1 MINDGTIIA
10 KASAAGSG
18 AIGLVRLSG
27 EDSIAMVSKFFK
39 AKSGKSLAKQKSHT
53 IHLGTIFNK
62 DTAIDEVLVSLFIAP
77 HSYTGENVVE
87 ISCHG
92 SSYIE
97 QEIFQL
103 FIREGAQPAKAGEFT
118 LRAFLNQKMDLIQA
132 EAVADLIASESK
144 AAHEVALNQMR
155 GGYAQQIGLL
165 RQQLLDFASLIT
177 LELDFSE
184 EDVAFA
190 DRSALTLLLDEL
202 QEKIK
207 SLLDSFQYGSV
218 IKKGVP
224 VAIAGKPNAG
234 KSSLLNALLNEE
246 RAIVSTIPG
255 TTRDT
260 IEDTLTIDGVQYRF
274 IDTAGLR
281 ETDDQIEA
289 VGVAKA
295 KEKVNQSKVLI
306 YLFDQNDTEE
316 NEIINAIDNF
326 YREDLIIIVVENKI
340 DLATKTDHLAFSQ
353 KLKKHLSAK
362 NIAALT
368 RISTFDKD
376 SVNQLKSV
384 LSDQVEKIGSGGD
397 VVVSN
402 GRHYDSLQNA
412 LKAVLNIKKGLE
424 NELSGDLLSVDINE
438 ALGYLGEISGE
449 ITNDEL
455 LGNIFSKFCI
465 GK

>member
-10 KASAAGSG
+10 KASAAGSA

-316 NEIINAIDNF
+316 NEIINAINDF
-326 YREDLIIIVVENKI
+326 YREGLIIIVVENKI

-402 GRHYDSLQNA
+402 ARHYDSLQNA

>member
-402 GRHYDSLQNA
+402 ARHYDSLQNA

>member
-10 KASAAGSG
+10 KASAAGSA

-316 NEIINAIDNF
+316 NEIINAINDF
-326 YREDLIIIVVENKI
+326 YREGLIIIVVENKI
-340 DLATKTDHLAFSQ
+340 DLATKTDHRAFSQ

-402 GRHYDSLQNA
+402 ARHYDSLQNA

>member
-10 KASAAGSG
+10 KASAAGSA

-340 DLATKTDHLAFSQ
+340 DLATKTDHRAFSQ

-402 GRHYDSLQNA
+402 ARHYDSLQNA

>member
-10 KASAAGSG
+10 KASAAGSA

-27 EDSIAMVSKFFK
+27 EDSIAMVSKYFK

-340 DLATKTDHLAFSQ
+340 DLATKTDRLAFGQ

-362 NIAALT
+362 NIAAFT

-402 GRHYDSLQNA
+402 ARHYDSLQNA

>member
-10 KASAAGSG
+10 KASAAGSA

-316 NEIINAIDNF
+316 NEIINAINDF
-326 YREDLIIIVVENKI
+326 YREGLIIIVVENKI

-362 NIAALT
+362 NIAAFT